1 MLCVNE
7 SFFFNPVTPEEVE
20 LEILET
26 PSKNSFSLYSFPI
39 NILKSSRCILS
50 SPLAIIF
57 NTSISSGTFPDKL
70 KTSKITPIFKAGEDK
85 DPDNYRPISILSVFN
100 RIFEK
105 LMYNRL
111 IQFIEHNKLLK
122 NAQYGFRTGHST
134 THAVLD
140 ILNTVQNNMDNRLF
154 SCTVFI
160 DLQKEFD
167 SVNHSILIKKLDCL
181 GVRVA

>member
-1 MLCVNE
+1 
-7 SFFFNPVTPEEVE
+7 
-20 LEILET
+20 
-26 PSKNSFSLYSFPI
+26 
-39 NILKSSRCILS
+39 
-50 SPLAIIF
+50 
-57 NTSISSGTFPDKL
+57 
-70 KTSKITPIFKAGEDK
+70 
-85 DPDNYRPISILSVFN
+85 
-100 RIFEK
+100 
-105 LMYNRL
+105 MYNRL